1 MEEKQSIE
9 EWKRGGEGGG
19 DIYQLGLASVLEL
32 FYLKFGREGFGEIG
46 ITHRRFVV
54 VKGRGKEG
62 MGRRGNILR
71 E

>member
-1 MEEKQSIE
+1 MEEKQGI
-9 EWKRGGEGGG
+9 RGVESGGGG

-62 MGRRGNILR
+62 MERRGNILR